1 MLPWETAHFFRLHRS
16 PLETAPIQS
25 FPSQLGPPT
34 DPGRS
39 KAIVKSIF
47 SSSSAAAVRPNVSIL
62 ALLSSEQL
70 LMQLQETLDSQQYT
84 LKQASTKAA
93 FMQAL
98 GDAQSVDCL
107 LIDESAALPS
117 LFAALQKESIL
128 LPIVVLSSGAGHEV
142 YHSAEVNLPKAEIAT
157 AGDSI
162 NAAIKQ
168 FLQLSPKETNFPLSS
183 PPIDNE
189 PASPEALLEQQQ
201 RLASKLKERLGY
213 LGVYY
218 KRNSSNF
225 YHNLNENDQQ
235 QLIDELTAKY
245 QGILLAYFSDATELN
260 LLIDEFVNL
269 CFFTDI
275 SVTQIVEIHM
285 KLIDDYSKQLKLEG
299 RNEAIL
305 LNYRLTLLDI
315 ISHLCEMYR
324 RSITR
329 ES

>member
-1 MLPWETAHFFRLHRS
+1 M
-16 PLETAPIQS
+16 Q
-25 FPSQLGPPT
+25 
-34 DPGRS
+34 
-39 KAIVKSIF
+39 
-47 SSSSAAAVRPNVSIL
+47 PNVSIL

-70 LMQLQETLDSQQYT
+70 LTQLQEALDSQQYT
-84 LKQASTKAA
+84 LKQTSTEAA
-93 FMQAL
+93 FIQTL

-107 LIDESAALPS
+107 LIDEASALPS
-117 LFAALQKESIL
+117 LFTALRKESVL
-128 LPIVVLSSGAGHEV
+128 LPIVVLSRDAGHEA
-142 YHSAEVNLPKAEIAT
+142 YHSAEVNLPTTEISMV
-157 AGDSI
+157 GDRI

-168 FLQLSPKETNFPLSS
+168 FLQLSPKETNFPPSS
-183 PPIDNE
+183 PPIDRE
-189 PASPEALLEQQQ
+189 PASPEVLLEQQQ

-225 YHNLNENDQQ
+225 YHNLGDDEQQ
-235 QLIDELTAKY
+235 QLIDELTTKY
-245 QGILLAYFSDATELN
+245 QGILLAYFSDTTELN

-324 RSITR
+324 RSIPR
-329 ES
+329 ET

>member
-1 MLPWETAHFFRLHRS
+1 M
-16 PLETAPIQS
+16 Q
-25 FPSQLGPPT
+25 
-34 DPGRS
+34 
-39 KAIVKSIF
+39 
-47 SSSSAAAVRPNVSIL
+47 PNVSIL

-70 LMQLQETLDSQQYT
+70 LTQLREALDSQQYT
-84 LKQASTKAA
+84 LQPAPTEGA
-93 FMQAL
+93 FIQAL
-98 GDAQSVDCL
+98 SDPQSVDCL
-107 LIDESAALPS
+107 LLDEAAALPS
-117 LFAALQKESIL
+117 LFSALRKERIL
-128 LPIVVLSSGAGHEV
+128 LPIVVISGDADHEV
-142 YHSAEVNLPKAEIAT
+142 YHNAEVNLPTTEIAT
-157 AGDSI
+157 AGTSI

-168 FLQLSPKETNFPLSS
+168 FLQLSPQETASPLSS
-183 PPIDNE
+183 PTIGSE
-189 PASPEALLEQQQ
+189 PPSPEALLEQQQ

-225 YHNLNENDQQ
+225 YHNLSEIDQQ
-235 QLIDELTAKY
+235 GLIDELTTKY
-245 QGILLAYFSDATELN
+245 QSILLAYFSEATELN

-269 CFFTDI
+269 SFFTDI

-305 LNYRLTLLDI
+305 INYRLTLLDI

-324 RSITR
+324 RSIPR